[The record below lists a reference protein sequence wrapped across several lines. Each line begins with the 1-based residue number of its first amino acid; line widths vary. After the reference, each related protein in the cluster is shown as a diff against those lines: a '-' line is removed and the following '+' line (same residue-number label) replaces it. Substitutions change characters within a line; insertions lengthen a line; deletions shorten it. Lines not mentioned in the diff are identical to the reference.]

1 MHLHH
6 ANDFYACECGSY
18 AVRLCMFEYHRLRF
32 ASGFYCSHCLF
43 QLSRTRAR
51 HTGTPLHL
59 YIFTEGKKKDTKKD
73 KEKDKQESNSELL
86 HLMANLFMRWNLRAV
101 AYDGT
106 YVTDCAE
113 QNLRLNLG
121 NYILDLADQIVR
133 A

>member
-1 MHLHH
+1 M
-6 ANDFYACECGSY
+6 
-18 AVRLCMFEYHRLRF
+18 
-32 ASGFYCSHCLF
+32 
-43 QLSRTRAR
+43 
-51 HTGTPLHL
+51 

-73 KEKDKQESNSELL
+73 KEKDKQESNSEVLN
-86 HLMANLFMRWNLRAV
+86 LMENLFMRWQIRAV